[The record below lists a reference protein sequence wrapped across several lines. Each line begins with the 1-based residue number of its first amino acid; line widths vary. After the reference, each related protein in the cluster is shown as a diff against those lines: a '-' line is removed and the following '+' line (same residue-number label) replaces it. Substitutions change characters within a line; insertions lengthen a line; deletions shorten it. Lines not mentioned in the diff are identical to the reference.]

1 MLSPEPFPTE
11 FFPFAIANLAF
22 KVSVPLCFAG
32 WLVAYALF
40 IRLGFKEKTFCVP
53 IIAMCG
59 NIGWEFTN
67 SQLIYP
73 KYLGIWLGQCLWL
86 VFDALV
92 FTTIWKYA
100 PGEISHPMLKRWI
113 RPLAVLGVALSSV
126 LTLVYGLHCGD
137 PQGTVSGWLL
147 AFIQS
152 IMMVGML
159 VQRGS
164 SRGQSVYIALGI
176 VVGNIAAF
184 VWVANYPWVA
194 GQFRNPD
201 PIVNVALFLYTI
213 PINLLYFFLL
223 LRQARLDGINPWKR
237 YW

>member
-1 MLSPEPFPTE
+1 MLSSTPLPTV
-11 FFPFAIANLAF
+11 FFPFATANTAF
-22 KVSVPLCFAG
+22 MLSVPLCFGG

-73 KYLGIWLGQCLWL
+73 AYLGIWLGQCLWL

-100 PGEISHPMLKRWI
+100 PAEISHPLLKRWV
-113 RPLAVLGVALSSV
+113 RPLSVFGVLLSAGMTLVLGLF
-126 LTLVYGLHCGD
+126 GGD
-137 PQGTVSGWLL
+137 PQGTVSGWTL
-147 AFIQS
+147 AFVQS
-152 IMMVGML
+152 LMMIAML
-159 VQRGS
+159 FQRGS

-176 VVGNIAAF
+176 VIGNIAAYI
-184 VWVANYPWVA
+184 WVANYPWA
-194 GQFRNPD
+194 ANQIRNPHWL
-201 PIVNVALFLYTI
+201 VNLMFFAVTI
-213 PINLLYFFLL
+213 PFNVLYFILL
-223 LRQARLDGINPWKR
+223 LRQGRRDGINPWKR